1 MTFLPDEGDIA
12 VRVWQTTEK
21 KPFREVFTTPFTHHP
36 YGDKAPLDVD
46 AAVEDQPFL
55 GVGASMTDASAWL
68 LSRMLPERRRAFMDA
83 AFSTNPAVGAG
94 ISALRLNIGSS
105 DYSTALYT
113 YDDVPGDTEMEHFSV
128 ARDDNWLFPMTKEA
142 VAANPEMFLFAA
154 PWSPPGWMKD
164 GGILCGGRF
173 LDGCERALVNYLVAY
188 VKAYRERGLDIG
200 AVNVQNEPFWANGI
214 YPTCGYTVEQ
224 LSRATIALAQRLR
237 EEGLPTEAWYWD
249 HNYGDAEAIG
259 LSLADDALRAAIG
272 GVAWHSYDPSPV
284 KMGRIHRR
292 FPDIPF
298 YHTEQGP
305 ALISTERTER
315 WWCDRVF
322 DAFNNGCRLFTAWN
336 LCLDDDGKPLT
347 GPHTCAGLLTVDPD
361 TGEPVASDTV
371 TAKAVP
377 KRIVAQKETSVLGW
391 IGIMFSAFLV
401 AGMLIFIL
409 SGYERISR
417 AYSDINTLNQE
428 IEEIKLH
435 ISELNV
441 SIECAVTIEE
451 AEQAALAAGM
461 TYPSQSQILVPGQ
474 AIPSGG
480 FRSSGSVPSDSES
493 TEPPETSGE
502 PDSGAEPGAAG

>member
-361 TGEPVASDTV
+361 TGEFTESALYRVFRHVGPFVKRGARLLHVEGDRDGTATV
-371 TAKAVP
+371 LFRNPDGSHALVIGCAGRATGREGPPRARVHVKYRDEWLAVP
-377 KRIVAQKETSVLGW
+377 LPIDVW
-391 IGIMFSAFLV
+391 
-401 AGMLIFIL
+401 
-409 SGYERISR
+409 
-417 AYSDINTLNQE
+417 
-428 IEEIKLH
+428 
-435 ISELNV
+435 
-441 SIECAVTIEE
+441 SITTVVF
-451 AEQAALAAGM
+451 AAK
-461 TYPSQSQILVPGQ
+461 
-474 AIPSGG
+474 
-480 FRSSGSVPSDSES
+480 
-493 TEPPETSGE
+493 
-502 PDSGAEPGAAG
+502 